1 MGDARGKGLDQANQD
16 GRRVGPS
23 RADASWNGLPQSCG
37 CIIVGVASTEYPKH
51 NRSPGAPAA
60 RFPPVNPGDCGFH
73 GPSGRRHPAPRS
85 GSAARS
91 GRRKSLA
98 GVAGS
103 PKYPLENS
111 PRCERIRG
119 APQTPPSTTRS
130 DPRPL
135 RANRSLC
142 DEGIRRTSEMHPAR
156 KALPRGRCG
165 EDGSAVAVTRRRAA
179 SGGRDR
185 PSRRRGRDEAA
196 PENAGGEPPSSGT
209 EPTMHSRRGEPAGF
223 PAAHPRWNDRGPGTV
238 ESDAYA
244 GRESQSFIVVSM
256 PPRLWGVCA

>member
-1 MGDARGKGLDQANQD
+1 MACS
-16 GRRVGPS
+16 S
-23 RADASWNGLPQSCG
+23 RAGASWNGLIPPCG

-51 NRSPGAPAA
+51 DRSPGYPAA
-60 RFPPVNPGDCGFH
+60 RFPPVNPGDSGFH
-73 GPSGRRHPAPRS
+73 GPSGRRPPSPRS
-85 GSAARS
+85 GSAAGS

-135 RANRSLC
+135 RASRSFC
-142 DEGIRRTSEMHPAR
+142 DEGLR
-156 KALPRGRCG
+156 KNVRDASRPKGPFQGRCG
-165 EDGSAVAVTRRRAA
+165 EDGSPVAVTRRRAA

-185 PSRRRGRDEAA
+185 PSRRRGREEPA
-196 PENAGGEPPSSGT
+196 PENAGGSLQAPGQRLRCAVAVANPPGSPLPIPDGT
-209 EPTMHSRRGEPAGF
+209 IRDRVRWKAMPTRGAKAGHS
-223 PAAHPRWNDRGPGTV
+223 
-238 ESDAYA
+238 
-244 GRESQSFIVVSM
+244 
-256 PPRLWGVCA
+256 L